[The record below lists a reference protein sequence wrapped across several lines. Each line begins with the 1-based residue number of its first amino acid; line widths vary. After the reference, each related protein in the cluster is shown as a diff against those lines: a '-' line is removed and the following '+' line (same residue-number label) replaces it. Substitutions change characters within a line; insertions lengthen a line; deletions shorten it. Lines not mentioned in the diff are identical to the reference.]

1 MKRRMS
7 FAAAMVFALGV
18 VSLGASTDKDA
29 VLKEE
34 KALWQ
39 TVKEKNYDGFRKFL
53 TDEYRGVYGEGI
65 LNREQEVAD
74 VKKWIWDPIRSVK
87 WVLFFS
93 ARTACSSLT
102 RFERRKS
109 KTEKIFPART
119 TVRRFGKESELIG
132 ELLITPKQ
140 SRNNKG

>member
-1 MKRRMS
+1 MS

-39 TVKEKNYDGFRKFL
+39 TVKEKNYDRFRKFL

-65 LNREQEVAD
+65 HNREQEVAD
-74 VKKWIWDPIRSVK
+74 VKKMDLGSYSLGEMGVVFLGKDIVLVTYKVRAQEKQDGKDISGSYNCASVWK
-87 WVLFFS
+87 RIGTDWRI
-93 ARTACSSLT
+93 AYHTEA
-102 RFERRKS
+102 KS
-109 KTEKIFPART
+109 E
-119 TVRRFGKESELIG
+119 
-132 ELLITPKQ
+132 
-140 SRNNKG
+140 